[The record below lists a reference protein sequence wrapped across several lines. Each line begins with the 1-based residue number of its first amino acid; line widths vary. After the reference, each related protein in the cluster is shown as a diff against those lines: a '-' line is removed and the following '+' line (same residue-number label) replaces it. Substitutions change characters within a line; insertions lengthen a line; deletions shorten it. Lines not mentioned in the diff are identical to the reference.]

1 MFGYSPPNDFIYEA
15 DVIPEAMGAGV
26 LGVFVIVYVLIL
38 LFASALS
45 MVSYVLHSLGLYT
58 IAERRGIRHSWLAWI
73 PLGNIWMLG
82 SISDQ
87 YQYIAK
93 GKIKNR
99 RKVMLGLSIG
109 VIVVYIVWL
118 VGMISSIVAGEEAG
132 SILWVFLGMLAL
144 LAVAITLTVLEYMAY
159 YDLYSSCQPSNAVL
173 YLVLSIVFSVTMPF
187 FVFFC
192 RKKDFGM
199 PPRKQKVVQQIVEPA
214 QTEPEEVTEEAETE
228 DGFANPEE
236 FEEE

>member
-109 VIVVYIVWL
+109 LVVVYLIWFVSVMASIL
-118 VGMISSIVAGEEAG
+118 ADEEYAPILLLIFGMIS
-132 SILWVFLGMLAL
+132 LFT
-144 LAVAITLTVLEYMAY
+144 VAIILSVLQYMAY

-199 PPRKQKVVQQIVEPA
+199 PPRKQKVVEQITEPV
-214 QTEPEEVTEEAETE
+214 QTEPEEVTEETETE
-228 DGFANPEE
+228 EGFANPEE
-236 FEEE
+236 FEE

>member
-1 MFGYSPPNDFIYEA
+1 MGGFLYPDEFFYEA
-15 DVIPEAMGAGV
+15 DIIPEAMGAGV
-26 LGVFVIVYVLIL
+26 LGVFVLVYVLIL

-45 MVSYVLHSLGLYT
+45 MVSYVLQSLGLYT
-58 IAERRGIRHSWLAWI
+58 IAERRGIRHSWLAWV
-73 PLGNIWMLG
+73 PLGNLWMLG

-87 YQYIAK
+87 YQYLAK

-109 VIVVYIVWL
+109 LVVVYLIWF
-118 VGMISSIVAGEEAG
+118 VGLMMSAFAGEEYVTV
-132 SILWVFLGMLAL
+132 LLMVLGIIAL
-144 LAVAITLTVLEYMAY
+144 FTVAIILTVLQYMAY
-159 YDLYSSCQPSNAVL
+159 FDLYSSCQPSNAVL

-192 RKKDFGM
+192 RKKDYGM
-199 PPRKQKVVQQIVEPA
+199 PPRKQPVVQQIVEPA

-236 FEEE
+236 FEE